1 MRIETYGQQ
10 LEVTPAM
17 REYVETKLQRL
28 ERHFDRPLEV
38 RTQLCVRK
46 PDYVAE
52 ATVMMAGKTVHADAG
67 APTLAQLQTSLPT
80 ESIAEAANAEATSN
94 AVGAEAGWSER
105 LINRLS
111 EAVTVR
117 PVGENAEGDGPLA
130 HLARGEAKL
139 KTGDLAGAVA
149 EIGALSGKAADAAAA
164 WLNGAKA
171 RLAQDQASAALDQ
184 TATALLAPSA
194 QPEQ

>member
-67 APTLAQLQTSLPT
+67 APTMYAAIDVLVDKLDRLVMKVKRKR
-80 ESIAEAANAEATSN
+80 ESNRRIASR
-94 AVGAEAGWSER
+94 S
-105 LINRLS
+105 
-111 EAVTVR
+111 
-117 PVGENAEGDGPLA
+117 
-130 HLARGEAKL
+130 
-139 KTGDLAGAVA
+139 VA
-149 EIGALSGKAADAAAA
+149 
-164 WLNGAKA
+164 
-171 RLAQDQASAALDQ
+171 
-184 TATALLAPSA
+184 ALLA
-194 QPEQ
+194 E

>member
-38 RTQLCVRK
+38 RTQLGVRK

-67 APTLAQLQTSLPT
+67 ASSMYAAIDVLADKLDRLVIKHKRKRESNRRVTARGMTLAI
-80 ESIAEAANAEATSN
+80 E
-94 AVGAEAGWSER
+94 
-105 LINRLS
+105 
-111 EAVTVR
+111 
-117 PVGENAEGDGPLA
+117 
-130 HLARGEAKL
+130 
-139 KTGDLAGAVA
+139 
-149 EIGALSGKAADAAAA
+149 
-164 WLNGAKA
+164 
-171 RLAQDQASAALDQ
+171 
-184 TATALLAPSA
+184 
-194 QPEQ
+194 